1 MSGRSGREGSVWVHG
16 ETARRDVVGTRTGG
30 SVEDDLVEWAGRGGG
45 KVYGMSG
52 ALISP
57 DPGIFAS
64 TVLLGYGRLSLEEIQ
79 EGTERLKSCWK

>member
-1 MSGRSGREGSVWVHG
+1 MKTDIQIAQEAKMDHIKNIAAKAGI
-16 ETARRDVVGTRTGG
+16 A
-30 SVEDDLVEWAGRGGG
+30 EDELVERAAKGGV
-45 KVYGMSG
+45 KVYGLSG

-79 EGTERLKSCWK
+79 EGAERLKSCWK